1 MALELQ
7 QGTETKVSITNSSK
21 SEKRWIKVFNSLAE
35 AEIGASSGSKG
46 AIDLKKLKEYLGAK
60 DTSSKKVCF
69 LFFKTVLVK
78 NSVLLDNKIILNQS
92 QTCGLKTF

>member
-7 QGTETKVSITNSSK
+7 QGTETKVSITNSSR
-21 SEKRWIKVFNSLAE
+21 SEKSWIKVFDSLAE
-35 AEIGASSGSKG
+35 AEIGPSSGSKG

-69 LFFKTVLVK
+69 LFFKTILV
-78 NSVLLDNKIILNQS
+78 
-92 QTCGLKTF
+92 